1 MLIHNIY
8 VYKYVYVQ
16 GVPKKFIQVLKFFSD
31 FFGSKVDVSDFPE
44 NFTRGTPWPK
54 GFEVRRNFNLSA
66 QNGR

>member
-1 MLIHNIY
+1 M
-8 VYKYVYVQ
+8 
-16 GVPKKFIQVLKFFSD
+16 KFFSD

-54 GFEVRRNFNLSA
+54 EFEVGRIFNLSA

>member
-1 MLIHNIY
+1 MRPPPPPGGTY
-8 VYKYVYVQ
+8 SRVECT
-16 GVPKKFIQVLKFFSD
+16 GFEVLKFFSN

-54 GFEVRRNFNLSA
+54 EFEVGRIFNLSA